1 MSHLRLDTHDLTL
14 KHVHIFCP
22 NCGKH
27 IDVSI
32 SEIEKLEGHYV
43 CPQCLSEINLEGFE
57 QHIENQSYLDDEEL
71 GQDNYAP
78 KAEGESG
85 EERNAPTSDAP
96 VNPDGKATAQPPTY
110 KPSQPQHRDDVMRY
124 CKNCGTFLRQGV
136 NFCPRCGSYVKIV
149 APPSYQGSKTP
160 TNTRPPQYSRTRVA
174 NPQTQDPRNRV
185 RPPMASSTR
194 KPTKSPRKTDDKNQ
208 PKGIFSIAG
217 CLTFTV
223 IIVAIFFIVYIL
235 LGINSDGLTP

>member
-1 MSHLRLDTHDLTL
+1 M
-14 KHVHIFCP
+14 HIFCP
-22 NCGKH
+22 TCGKH

-57 QHIENQSYLDDEEL
+57 QRIEDQSYLEDEEL

-78 KAEGESG
+78 EGEKV
-85 EERNAPTSDAP
+85 PTSDASP
-96 VNPDGKATAQPPTY
+96 NTDVKAAAQPPTY
-110 KPSQPQHRDDVMRY
+110 KPAQQQHRDDVMRY

-136 NFCPRCGSYVKIV
+136 NFCPRCGNFVKI
-149 APPSYQGSKTP
+149 APPSYQSSKAQ
-160 TNTRPPQYSRTRVA
+160 TNTRPPQYTRTRA
-174 NPQTQDPRNRV
+174 TNPQTNDPQNRV
-185 RPPMASSTR
+185 RPPMASNTR
-194 KPTKSPRKTDDKNQ
+194 RPTKTIRKADDKNQ

-223 IIVAIFFIVYIL
+223 IVVAVFFIAYII
-235 LGINSDGLTP
+235 LGINSDGITP